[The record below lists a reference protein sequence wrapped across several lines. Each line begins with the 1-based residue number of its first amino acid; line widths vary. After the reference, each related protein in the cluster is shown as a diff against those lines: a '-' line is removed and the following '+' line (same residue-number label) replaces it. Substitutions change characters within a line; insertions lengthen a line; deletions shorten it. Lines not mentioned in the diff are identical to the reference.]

1 MALSDIRLRPRE
13 RPAGPRNSMTLFQI
27 TALIVTLAALA
38 SYANYRFLHLPP
50 AIGLMLIPLVASLIL
65 ILASKLGLHF
75 DGYVRPVL
83 EGINFSDALLNGM
96 LSFLL
101 FAGALHVDFA
111 SLREEKWPIAGLA
124 TFGVV
129 VSTLL
134 VAGMMF
140 FVFAW
145 LGMPVPFLICLT
157 FGALISPT
165 DPIAVLALLK
175 HARAPRAL
183 GTRIAGESLFNDGV
197 GIVFFV
203 VCFEVL
209 ADTGAAKIDPL
220 RILRLLA
227 QEGVGGIAVGIAL
240 GYLTYWLLKSVDNYR
255 VEVLITLALV
265 TGGYALASALHT
277 SGPLA
282 IVAAGMVI
290 GNHGRAFAMSD
301 ETRENLDAFWELID
315 EILNAVLFVLIGLEV
330 LILPFER
337 GYLYAGLVAIPVVL
351 LARFLSVGATVTALR
366 PWQNLGPH
374 TIKILTWGGLRGGLS
389 VALALS
395 LPAYA
400 HRDLLLTVTYVV
412 VVFSIAV
419 QGLTTPRLL
428 GRLLAKPVQA

>member
-1 MALSDIRLRPRE
+1 
-13 RPAGPRNSMTLFQI
+13 MTLFQI

-50 AIGLMLIPLVASLIL
+50 AIGLMLIPLVASLVL

-111 SLREEKWPIAGLA
+111 SLREEKWPIASLA

-175 HARAPRAL
+175 HACAPRAL

-203 VCFEVL
+203 VCFEVI
-209 ADTGAAKIDPL
+209 ADTGAAAINPV

-240 GYLTYWLLKSVDNYR
+240 GYLTYWLLKSVDNYH

-301 ETRENLDAFWELID
+301 ETRENLDTFWELID

-337 GYLYAGLVAIPVVL
+337 AYLYAGLVAIPVVL

-428 GRLLAKPVQA
+428 GRLLAKPVPPLPA